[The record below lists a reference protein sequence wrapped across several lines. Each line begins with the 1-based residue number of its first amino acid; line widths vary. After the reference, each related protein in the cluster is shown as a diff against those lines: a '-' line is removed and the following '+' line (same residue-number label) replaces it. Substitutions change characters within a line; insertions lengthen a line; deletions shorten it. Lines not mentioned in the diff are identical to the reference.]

1 MSNRHLTLS
10 CQMQNQL
17 VLFSPKSAYLV
28 ITAKQ
33 VMSTPSSHFQ
43 NKNLGIVLDFFSSF
57 ATHIQIFLVLQSNSI
72 VPHQLYSYHLWVF
85 QKDFLSST
93 HAFQSF
99 SVQS

>member
-1 MSNRHLTLS
+1 MSNRHLTLR

-57 ATHIQIFLVLQSNSI
+57 ATHIQIFLVSHSNPI
-72 VPHQLYSYHLWVF
+72 VSHQLYSYHPWVF
-85 QKDFLSST
+85 QKGLPSST
-93 HAFQSF
+93 HAF
-99 SVQS
+99 